1 MLHKFDKDLPEFTSK
16 RKDWMALLARAP
28 QNLLE
33 NRIGQYEV
41 SHSIKWLRRPETG
54 LMMVQGRVGGSG
66 ERFNFGEITVTRCA
80 LRIGDIEE
88 NSPLGISYVMGRNH
102 RQAQLAAMADALLQN
117 FSLHADLESNLLK
130 PIRQILQEK
139 YLQTQK
145 ETQTTKV
152 DFFTVAREANANK
165 SEDAS

>member
-1 MLHKFDKDLPEFTSK
+1 M
-16 RKDWMALLARAP
+16 R
-28 QNLLE
+28 
-33 NRIGQYEV
+33 
-41 SHSIKWLRRPETG
+41 
-54 LMMVQGRVGGSG
+54 
-66 ERFNFGEITVTRCA
+66 
-80 LRIGDIEE
+80 LRIGGIEE

-139 YLQTQK
+139 YLQIQK

>member
-1 MLHKFDKDLPEFTSK
+1 
-16 RKDWMALLARAP
+16 
-28 QNLLE
+28 
-33 NRIGQYEV
+33 
-41 SHSIKWLRRPETG
+41 
-54 LMMVQGRVGGSG
+54 MMVQGRVGGSG

-139 YLQTQK
+139 YLQKRFWCILRNIVNYPLLIHLQIAYRLR
-145 ETQTTKV
+145 QLGSIR
-152 DFFTVAREANANK
+152 TVQLLRLLIL
-165 SEDAS
+165 